1 MSVFFLGL
9 KKELLKLHESFEE
22 RSQSVSATSKLRAAL
37 ESLAVDNGGMAKV
50 AFDTRRINSETTVNP
65 RRNLQNYQRTEPFIS
80 PEISQKIKNLF
91 KVKTAADLIKGQFMG
106 DPDWLD
112 SNSRILCNAVDNTL
126 RVEQKDYD
134 FFKPQFDYL
143 DELLYLRYRLA
154 TADIERLP
162 EEEIKNILLSKDEKL
177 MHKSLYANYGSREQI
192 NKISE
197 QPLPMVK
204 QPSYI
209 QEDSLMEKLFGN
221 VKANKENKNVKR
233 SINITI
239 ADSIEPELVQAEAEK
254 REVEIKPEE

>member
-1 MSVFFLGL
+1 MSLFFLGL
-9 KKELLKLHESFEE
+9 NKDLLKLHASFEE
-22 RSQSVSATSKLRAAL
+22 RSEKSTNLSKIREAFEAL
-37 ESLAVDNGGMAKV
+37 PSGMTKI

-65 RRNLQNYQRTEPFIS
+65 RRNLQNYQRSEPFIS
-80 PEISQKIKNLF
+80 PEISNKIKNLF
-91 KVKTAADLIKGQFMG
+91 KVKTAVDLIKDQFIG

-154 TADIERLP
+154 SADIERLP
-162 EEEIKNILLSKDEKL
+162 EEEIRNVLLSRDEKL
-177 MHKSLYANYGSREQI
+177 MHKSLYANYRLKDQI
-192 NKISE
+192 SKTSD
-197 QPLPMVK
+197 QPMPIIK
-204 QPSYI
+204 QPSFV

-239 ADSIEPELVQAEAEK
+239 ADSIESE
-254 REVEIKPEE
+254 EVKEIGNESKKEE

>member
-9 KKELLKLHESFEE
+9 KKELLKLHASLEE
-22 RSQSVSATSKLRAAL
+22 RSQGVSATSKLRAAL
-37 ESLAVDNGGMAKV
+37 ESLALEDPGMTKV

-91 KVKTAADLIKGQFMG
+91 KVKTAADLIKDQFIG

-154 TADIERLP
+154 TSDIERLP
-162 EEEIKNILLSKDEKL
+162 EEEIKNVLLSRDEKL
-177 MHKSLYANYGSREQI
+177 MHKSLYANYRPKDQMS
-192 NKISE
+192 KTSD
-197 QPLPMVK
+197 QPLPIVK
-204 QPSYI
+204 QPSYV

-221 VKANKENKNVKR
+221 VKANKDNKSVER
-233 SINITI
+233 SINII
-239 ADSIEPELVQAEAEK
+239 IKDSVLGEEKKAESK
-254 REVEIKPEE
+254 KEE

>member
-9 KKELLKLHESFEE
+9 KKELLRLHASLEE
-22 RSQSVSATSKLRAAL
+22 RSQGVSATSKLRSAL
-37 ESLAVDNGGMAKV
+37 ETLAVEGPGITKV

-65 RRNLQNYQRTEPFIS
+65 RRNLQNYQRSEPFIS
-80 PEISQKIKNLF
+80 PEISEKIKNLF
-91 KVKTAADLIKGQFMG
+91 KVKVAADLIKEQFIG

-112 SNSRILCNAVDNTL
+112 SNSRILCNSIDNTL

-154 TADIERLP
+154 SSDIERLP
-162 EEEIKNILLSKDEKL
+162 EEEIKNVLLSRDEKL
-177 MHKSLYANYGSREQI
+177 MHKSLYANYRPKEPMS
-192 NKISE
+192 KVSD
-197 QPLPMVK
+197 QPLPIVK
-204 QPSYI
+204 QPSFV

-221 VKANKENKNVKR
+221 IKANKENKNVKR

-239 ADSIEPELVQAEAEK
+239 ADSIESEEIKEAELK
-254 REVEIKPEE
+254 KEE